1 VLDVPYLRGQGSPDR
16 VAVAI
21 TLPKASTA
29 DQLASVTTSKRLAS
43 AAQEGARWNSDQRRE
58 TQDRFGHPRRG
69 GELAAEA
76 QEETARAIE
85 MRAAVLREP
94 GRPVSV
100 ETVHLQPPR
109 RGEVLVRV
117 AAAGV
122 CHSDVHLA
130 DGLLGE
136 GRWPM
141 VLGHEGAGVV
151 EAVGEDVTEVSPGDH
166 VAFCFVP
173 SCGACRACR
182 GGHRTLCETAGANG
196 VAGMLMDGTSR
207 LRALDGSVLQHGLMV
222 ACFAAY
228 AVVPAAGAVP
238 LPQSIPLWQA
248 ALLGCG
254 VVTGIGAVN
263 RAGLRV
269 GASVCVIG
277 CGGVGLQVIAGAR
290 LAGAGTIVAV
300 DIDDAK
306 LELARRRGATHA
318 VGPAGGAVV
327 EQVLAITDGV
337 EHAFEV
343 VGSAATIRQSW
354 DVLRPGGTAIVV
366 GVSPQGVEAS
376 LPAIDFLSEKT
387 ITGSYYG
394 STDVHAALGQ
404 LMQLVVDGRL
414 NLEDV
419 VSRLINLDEVEAAL
433 ERLRRGQEARSVIVI
448 DEALAG
454 VTP

>member
-1 VLDVPYLRGQGSPDR
+1 
-16 VAVAI
+16 
-21 TLPKASTA
+21 
-29 DQLASVTTSKRLAS
+29 
-43 AAQEGARWNSDQRRE
+43 
-58 TQDRFGHPRRG
+58 
-69 GELAAEA
+69 
-76 QEETARAIE
+76 

-94 GRPVSV
+94 GRPVST
-100 ETVHLQPPR
+100 ETVVLAPPR

-117 AAAGV
+117 VAAGV

-130 DGLLGE
+130 DGQLGG

-151 EAVGEDVTEVSPGDH
+151 VAVGEDVVDVVAGDH

-182 GGHRTLCETAGANG
+182 SGRRTLCETAARHG
-196 VAGMLMDGTSR
+196 VAGMLMDGSSR
-207 LRALDGSVLQHGLMV
+207 LRTLDGTVLQHGLMV
-222 ACFAAY
+222 ACFAEY
-228 AVVPAAGAVP
+228 AVVPAAGAVR
-238 LPQSIPLWQA
+238 LPASIPLWQA

-277 CGGVGLQVIAGAR
+277 CGGVGLQVIAGAQ
-290 LAGAGTIVAV
+290 LAGAGLIVAV
-300 DIDDAK
+300 DTDEDK

-318 VGPAGGAVV
+318 VVADGGVDVV
-327 EQVLAITDGV
+327 EQVLSLSGGGV

-343 VGSAATIRQSW
+343 VGRAATIRQAW
-354 DVLRPGGTAIVV
+354 DVLAPGGAATVV
-366 GVSPQGVEAS
+366 GLAPVGVEVS

-394 STDVHAALGQ
+394 SSDVHAALGR
-404 LMQLVVDGRL
+404 LVQLVVDGRL
-414 NLEDV
+414 DLGDV
-419 VSRLINLDEVEAAL
+419 VSYLIGLDDVEAAL
-433 ERLRRGQEARSVIVI
+433 ERLRRGQGARSVIVI
-448 DEALAG
+448 DEELAG
-454 VTP
+454 VGR

>member
-1 VLDVPYLRGQGSPDR
+1 
-16 VAVAI
+16 
-21 TLPKASTA
+21 
-29 DQLASVTTSKRLAS
+29 
-43 AAQEGARWNSDQRRE
+43 
-58 TQDRFGHPRRG
+58 
-69 GELAAEA
+69 
-76 QEETARAIE
+76 
-85 MRAAVLREP
+85 MRAVVLREP
-94 GRPVSV
+94 GRPVGV
-100 ETVHLQPPR
+100 ETVTLAPPR

-130 DGLLGE
+130 DGLLGG
-136 GRWPM
+136 GRFPM

-151 EAVGEDVTEVSPGDH
+151 EAVGDGVDDVSVGDH

-173 SCGACRACR
+173 SCGVCGACRTGR
-182 GGHRTLCETAGANG
+182 RTLCETAARFG

-207 LRALDGSVLQHGLMV
+207 LRGADGAVLQHGLMV
-222 ACFAAY
+222 ACFAQF

-238 LPQSIPLWQA
+238 LPPSIPLWQS

-300 DIDDAK
+300 DVDEAK
-306 LELARRRGATHA
+306 LELALRRGATHA
-318 VGPAGGAVV
+318 LRAADGAHVV
-327 EQVLAITDGV
+327 EDVMALTGGGV

-343 VGSAATIRQSW
+343 VGRPETIRQAW
-354 DVLRPGGTAIVV
+354 DVLRPGGTAMVV
-366 GVSPQGVEAS
+366 GVAPVGVEVA
-376 LPAIDFLSEKT
+376 LPAIEFLSEKT

-394 STDVHAALGQ
+394 SSDVHASLGR
-404 LMQLVVDGRL
+404 LVQLVVDGRL
-414 NLEDV
+414 DLGEV
-419 VSRLINLDEVEAAL
+419 VSDVIALDEVQEAL
-433 ERLRRGQEARSVIVI
+433 DRLRRGEGARSVIVI
-448 DEALAG
+448 DEDLAG
-454 VTP
+454 VEA